1 MLSKKSIIIKIARD
15 QEMKDSESY
24 IREVLEEYDINY
36 TERAKLRAMD
46 MLKNGKYSRSNL
58 IKILVDGWGFTKEEA
73 NNAVKDLKHENLID

>member
-46 MLKNGKYSRSNL
+46 MLKNGKYGRSNL